1 MPETM
6 VEGILEVIVAGTE
19 EVVGAI
25 TGDTLTATGMATM
38 ADMDM
43 VIMVDMGMV
52 GGVILMGG
60 AILIGEV
67 IPMGGVTLIGG
78 GALIITPTTVLTT
91 MRSRR
96 LHKKSHLQLKGDD
109 GNLPIGT
116 SVKIQKV
123 TTPMLKVAR
132 VVGWLWCRPNQML
145 RRRSWDLQYY
155 PLCPRQVHR
164 HLPKSLIK

>member
-1 MPETM
+1 M
-6 VEGILEVIVAGTE
+6 VEGILEVIVVGT
-19 EVVGAI
+19 GAI
-25 TGDTLTATGMATM
+25 TGDTLTATGMGTM
-38 ADMDM
+38 ADMD
-43 VIMVDMGMV
+43 MV

-96 LHKKSHLQLKGDD
+96 LHKKSHLQLNGDD

-123 TTPMLKVAR
+123 TTPTLKIVR

-164 HLPKSLIK
+164 RLPESLIR